1 MQKIKIVYPFKL
13 VVCFLLL
20 SLLGCDKNTV
30 FNENRDFPNA
40 KWAIENECKFG
51 FLIENPNQPY
61 NVYYN
66 VRNNLTYPYYN
77 LFVTR
82 TLLDAT
88 GKKIDEKMDE
98 LVLADEKTGK
108 PIGTGLGDI
117 FDHKILI
124 LKGYKFP
131 KKGTYQIKIKQF
143 MRQNP
148 LPDVLSFGLT
158 IEKVQ

>member
-1 MQKIKIVYPFKL
+1 MHKKYSWLSKF
-13 VVCFLLL
+13 FLGVWVICLI
-20 SLLGCDKNTV
+20 SCDKQTV

-40 KWAIENECKFG
+40 KWAIDNECKFG
-51 FLIENPNQPY
+51 FLIDDPNLAY

-82 TLLDAT
+82 YLYDGS
-88 GKKIDEKMDE
+88 GKKLDEKLDE
-98 LVLADEKTGK
+98 LLLADDKTGK
-108 PIGTGLGDI
+108 PIGNGLGDI
-117 FDHKILI
+117 YDHKILI

-131 KKGTYQIKIKQF
+131 KKGAYQIRIKQF

-148 LPDVLSFGLT
+148 LPDVLSFGLVV
-158 IEKVQ
+158 EKAE